1 MRKEYD
7 FSKGKRGAVIPSP
20 GKTRIT
26 IMLDD
31 DIIEHFRAQAE
42 SAGTGYQTL
51 INTVLRSAIASKGG
65 RKAGDRPITVSILRK
80 VLREELHAE

>member
-7 FSKGKRGAVIPSP
+7 FSRGKRGPVIPSP

-31 DIIEHFRAQAE
+31 DVIEAFRKKAE
-42 SAGTGYQTL
+42 SAGRGYQTL
-51 INTVLRSAIASKGG
+51 INETLRWALKGDERPVTATVLRKI
-65 RKAGDRPITVSILRK
+65 
-80 VLREELHAE
+80 LREELHAT